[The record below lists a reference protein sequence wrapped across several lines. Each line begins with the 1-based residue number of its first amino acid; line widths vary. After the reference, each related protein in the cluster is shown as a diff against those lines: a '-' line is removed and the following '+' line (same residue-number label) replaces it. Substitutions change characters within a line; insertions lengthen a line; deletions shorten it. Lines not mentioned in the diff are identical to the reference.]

1 MSIDRTIAEAARA
14 WPFEEA
20 RKIVARLGGAG
31 VEKTPEKGYVLLET
45 GYGPSGLPHIGTFG
59 EVVRTTMVRQAF
71 RRLSDIPTRL
81 FCFSDDMDGLRKV
94 PDNVPN
100 REMLAAHLGKPLTAV
115 PDPFSNEYP
124 SFGAANNARL
134 RAFLDSFGFEYEFQ
148 SATDW
153 YKSGRFDAMLLAML
167 RAYDEVQ
174 AVMLPTL
181 GEERQ
186 ASYSVFL
193 PISPKTGRVLQ
204 VPIIQT
210 NVDAGTIVYRDEDGS
225 LVETP
230 VTGGNVKLQW
240 KADWAGRWFAL
251 GVDYEMYGKDLIP
264 SARLSADI
272 VRILGGRPPEGFN
285 YELFLDELGKKIS
298 KSKGNGLSVEE
309 WLRYAPPE
317 SLSLYM
323 HQQPRRAKR
332 LFFDVI
338 PRAIDDYLALVEKLP
353 NEEPAKAVENPAWHI
368 HDGKAPANNAAA
380 GVGFGMLLNLASV
393 ANTESKDVLW
403 QYLRR
408 YVPGATPESAPY
420 LDRLLEGAV
429 AYYQDFVKSSKKFRL
444 PTEKERAALADL
456 ADVLRKMPEDES
468 AEFIQNEV
476 YETGKRH
483 FAKEELRQWFKT
495 LYEVLLGSE
504 QGPRMGAFIKLFGR
518 DNVVRLIDRALAGE
532 DLGKAA

>member
-1 MSIDRTIAEAARA
+1 MSQIDRSLAEAARA

-20 RKIVARLGGAG
+20 RKLVARLKG
-31 VEKTPEKGYVLLET
+31 KTPAKGYVLFET

-71 RRLSDIPTRL
+71 MRLSDVPTRL

-100 REMLAAHLGKPLTAV
+100 KEMLAQHLGKPLTSV
-115 PDPFSNEYP
+115 PDPFSNEHP

-153 YKSGRFDAMLLAML
+153 YKSGRFDKMLLAML
-167 RAYDEVQ
+167 QHYGEVQ
-174 AVMLPTL
+174 AIMLPTL

-186 ASYSVFL
+186 QTYSIFL
-193 PISPKTGRVLQ
+193 PVSPKSGRVLQ
-204 VPIIQT
+204 APVVQT
-210 NVDAGTIVYRDEDGS
+210 NVDAGTIVYRDEDGA

-230 VTGGNVKLQW
+230 VTGGKVKLQW

-251 GVDYEMYGKDLIP
+251 GVDYEMYGKDLIQ
-264 SARLSADI
+264 SAELSAKI
-272 VRILGGRPPEGFN
+272 VKILGGEPPEGFN
-285 YELFLDELGKKIS
+285 FELFLDEQGRKIS
-298 KSKGNGLSVEE
+298 KSKGNGLSVED

-317 SLSLYM
+317 SLALYM
-323 HQQPRRAKR
+323 QQQPRRAKR
-332 LFFDVI
+332 LYFDVI
-338 PRAIDDYLALVEKLP
+338 PRAIDDYLASVEKLAA
-353 NEEPAKAVENPAWHI
+353 EEPAKSLENPAWHI
-368 HDGKAPANNAAA
+368 HNGKPVDHHAS
-380 GVGFGMLLNLASV
+380 GVSFGMLLNLASV
-393 ANTESKDVLW
+393 AHTDDKDVLW

-420 LDRLLEGAV
+420 LDRLLQGAV
-429 AYYQDFVKSSKKFRL
+429 AYYQDFVKSTKKFRL
-444 PTEKERAALADL
+444 PTDKERAALKDL
-456 ADVLRKMPEDES
+456 ADRLRKIPESES

-476 YETGKRH
+476 YEAGKRH

-504 QGPRMGAFIKLFGR
+504 QGPRMGAFIKLYGR

-532 DLGKAA
+532 DLSKAA

>member
-1 MSIDRTIAEAARA
+1 MSHIDRSLAEAARA

-20 RKIVARLGGAG
+20 RKVIARIGDKA
-31 VEKTPEKGYVLLET
+31 PAKGYVLFET

-71 RRLSDIPTRL
+71 RRLSDVPTRL

-100 REMLAAHLGKPLTAV
+100 KEMLAQHLGKPLTAV
-115 PDPFSNEYP
+115 PDPFTNQHE

-153 YKSGRFDAMLLAML
+153 YKSGRFDKMLLTML
-167 RAYDEVQ
+167 QHYDEVQ

-181 GEERQ
+181 GAERR
-186 ASYSVFL
+186 ATYSIFL

-204 VPIIQT
+204 VPVIKT
-210 NVDAGTIVYRDEDGS
+210 DAAAGTIVYRDDDGS

-230 VTGGNVKLQW
+230 VTGGRVKLQW

-251 GVDYEMYGKDLIP
+251 DVDYEMYGKDLIP
-264 SARLSADI
+264 SAELSAKI

-285 YELFLDELGKKIS
+285 YELFLDEEGKKIS

-317 SLSLYM
+317 SLALYM
-323 HQQPRRAKR
+323 QQQPRRAKR
-332 LFFDVI
+332 LYFDVI
-338 PRAIDDYLALVEKLP
+338 PRAVDDYLAAVEKLP
-353 NEEPAKAVENPAWHI
+353 AEPAAKLMENPAWHI
-368 HDGKAPANNAAA
+368 HDGKPVDHHAA
-380 GVGFGMLLNLASV
+380 GVTFGMLLNLASV
-393 ANTESKDVLW
+393 AHTENKDVLW

-408 YVPGATPESAPY
+408 YVPGATPKNAPY
-420 LDRLLEGAV
+420 LDRLLSGAV
-429 AYYQDFVKSSKKFRL
+429 AYYQDFVKAAKKFRL
-444 PTEKERAALADL
+444 PAPAEREALKDL
-456 ADVLRKMPEDES
+456 ADTLRRVPEDAT
-468 AEFIQNEV
+468 AEYIQNEV
-476 YETGKRH
+476 YEAGKRH
-483 FAKEELRQWFKT
+483 FAQAELRQWFKT

-504 QGPRMGAFIKLFGR
+504 QGPRMGAFIKLYGR
-518 DNVVRLIDRALAGE
+518 DNVVRLIERALAGE

>member
-1 MSIDRTIAEAARA
+1 MSQTDRSLAEAARA

-20 RKIVARLGGAG
+20 RKLVARTGGK
-31 VEKTPEKGYVLLET
+31 VPEKGYVLFET

-71 RRLSDIPTRL
+71 RRLSDVPSRL

-100 REMLAAHLGKPLTAV
+100 KEMLAAHLGKPLTAV
-115 PDPFSNEYP
+115 PDPFSNEHP

-148 SATDW
+148 SATEW
-153 YKSGRFDAMLLAML
+153 YKSGRFDTMLLAML
-167 RAYDEVQ
+167 RHYDEVQ

-181 GEERQ
+181 GEERR
-186 ASYSVFL
+186 ATYSIFL

-204 VPIIQT
+204 VPVIKT
-210 NVDAGTIVYRDEDGS
+210 DADAGTIVYRDEDGS
-225 LVETP
+225 MVETP

-264 SARLSADI
+264 SAELSARI
-272 VRILGGRPPEGFN
+272 VKILGGTPPEGFN
-285 YELFLDELGKKIS
+285 YELFLDDEGKKIS

-323 HQQPRRAKR
+323 QQQPRRAKR
-332 LFFDVI
+332 LYFDVI
-338 PRAIDDYLALVEKLP
+338 PRAVDDYLAAAEKLP
-353 NEEPAKAVENPAWHI
+353 KEEPAKALENPAWHI
-368 HDGKAPANNAAA
+368 HDGKPVDNHAA
-380 GVGFGMLLNLASV
+380 GVNFGMLLNLAGV
-393 ANTESKDVLW
+393 AHTEDKDVLW

-408 YVPGATPESAPY
+408 YVPGATPETAPY
-420 LDRLLEGAV
+420 IDRLLSGAV
-429 AYYQDFVKSSKKFRL
+429 AYYQDFVKASKKFRL
-444 PTEKERAALADL
+444 PVDKERAALQDL
-456 ADVLRKMPEDES
+456 ADTLRKLPEDS
-468 AEFIQNEV
+468 TAEFIQNEV
-476 YETGKRH
+476 YEAGKRH
-483 FAKEELRQWFKT
+483 FAQAELRQWFKT

-504 QGPRMGAFIKLFGR
+504 QGPRMGAFIKLYGR
-518 DNVVRLIDRALAGE
+518 DNVVTLIERALAGE

>member
-1 MSIDRTIAEAARA
+1 MSQVDRSLAEAARA

-20 RKIVARLGGAG
+20 RKLVARVGGKVPA
-31 VEKTPEKGYVLLET
+31 KGYVLFET

-71 RRLSDIPTRL
+71 RRLSDVPTRL

-100 REMLAAHLGKPLTAV
+100 KEMLAAHLGRPLTAV
-115 PDPFSNEYP
+115 PDPFGNEHP

-167 RAYDEVQ
+167 RHYDDVQ

-181 GEERQ
+181 GEERR
-186 ASYSVFL
+186 STYSIFL

-204 VPIIQT
+204 VPLLKT
-210 NVDAGTIVYRDEDGS
+210 DAVAGTIAYRDEDGT

-264 SARLSADI
+264 SAELSARI
-272 VRILGGRPPEGFN
+272 VRILGGQPPEGFN
-285 YELFLDELGKKIS
+285 FELFLDEEGKKIS

-317 SLSLYM
+317 SLALYM
-323 HQQPRRAKR
+323 QQQPRRAKR
-332 LFFDVI
+332 LHFDVI
-338 PRAIDDYLALVEKLP
+338 PRAVDDYLAAAEKLP
-353 NEEPAKAVENPAWHI
+353 HEEPAKALENAAWHI
-368 HDGKAPANNAAA
+368 HDGKPVDHHSA
-380 GVGFGMLLNLASV
+380 GVTFGMLLNLASV
-393 ANTESKDVLW
+393 AHTEDKDVLW

-408 YVPGATPESAPY
+408 YVPGATPENAPY
-420 LDRLLEGAV
+420 LDRLLAGAV

-444 PTEKERAALADL
+444 PVGKECEALQDLAAALANL
-456 ADVLRKMPEDES
+456 PDES
-468 AEFIQNEV
+468 TAEFIQNEV
-476 YETGKRH
+476 YEAGKRH
-483 FAKEELRQWFKT
+483 FAQAELRQWFKT

-504 QGPRMGAFIKLFGR
+504 QGPRMGAFIKLYGR
-518 DNVVRLIDRALAGE
+518 DNVVRLIERALAGE
-532 DLGKAA
+532 DLSRAA

>member
-1 MSIDRTIAEAARA
+1 MLQIDRSLAEAARA

-20 RKIVARLGGAG
+20 RKIVARIGGKVPA
-31 VEKTPEKGYVLLET
+31 KGHVLFET

-71 RRLSDIPTRL
+71 RRLSDVPARL

-100 REMLAAHLGKPLTAV
+100 REMLTSHLGKPLTAV
-115 PDPFSNEYP
+115 PDPFGTHE
-124 SFGAANNARL
+124 SFGAHNNARL

-153 YKSGRFDAMLLAML
+153 YRSGRFDAMLLAML
-167 RAYDEVQ
+167 RHYDEVQ

-186 ASYSVFL
+186 QTYSIFL

-204 VPIIQT
+204 VPVIRT
-210 NVDAGTIVYRDEDGS
+210 DVDAGTIVYRDEDGT

-230 VTGGNVKLQW
+230 VTGGNAKLQW

-251 GVDYEMYGKDLIP
+251 DVDYEMYGKDLIP
-264 SARLSADI
+264 SAELSARI

-285 YELFLDELGKKIS
+285 YELFLDEQGRKIS

-317 SLSLYM
+317 SLALYM
-323 HQQPRRAKR
+323 QQQPRRAKR
-332 LFFDVI
+332 LYFDVI
-338 PRAIDDYLALVEKLP
+338 PRAIDDYLAAIEKLP
-353 NEEPAKAVENPAWHI
+353 AEEPAKALENPAWHI
-368 HDGKAPANNAAA
+368 HDGKAPANSAA
-380 GVGFGMLLNLASV
+380 GVNFGMLLNLAGV
-393 ANTESKDVLW
+393 AHTEDKDVLW

-408 YVPGATPESAPY
+408 YVPGATPDNAPY
-420 LDRLLEGAV
+420 LDRLLQGAV

-444 PTEKERAALADL
+444 PTERERVALEDL
-456 ADVLRKMPEDES
+456 AGVLRGLPDEAS
-468 AEFIQNEV
+468 AEVIQNEV
-476 YETGKRH
+476 YEAGKRH

-504 QGPRMGAFIKLFGR
+504 QGPRMGAFVKLYGR
-518 DNVVRLIDRALAGE
+518 DNVVSLIERALAGE

>member
-1 MSIDRTIAEAARA
+1 MSRIDKTLAESARA

-20 RKIVARLGGAG
+20 RKVLARLDGKPPA
-31 VEKTPEKGYVLLET
+31 KGYVLFET
-45 GYGPSGLPHIGTFG
+45 GYGPSGLPHIGTFA

-71 RRLSDIPTRL
+71 QRISDVPTRL

-100 REMLAAHLGKPLTAV
+100 KEMLAQHLGKPLTAV

-153 YKSGRFDAMLLAML
+153 YKSGRFDKMLLAML
-167 RAYDEVQ
+167 QHYDEVQ

-186 ASYSVFL
+186 QTYSIFL
-193 PISPKTGRVLQ
+193 PVSPKTGRVLQ
-204 VPIIQT
+204 VPLIK
-210 NVDAGTIVYRDEDGS
+210 VDERAGTIAYKDEDGS

-264 SARLSADI
+264 SAELSAKI
-272 VRILGGRPPEGFN
+272 VEILGGRPPDGFN
-285 YELFLDELGKKIS
+285 YELFLDQAGKKIS

-309 WLRYAPPE
+309 WLRYGTPE
-317 SLSLYM
+317 SLAYYM
-323 HQQPRRAKR
+323 YQAPRRAKR
-332 LFFDVI
+332 LYFDVI
-338 PRAIDDYLALVEKLP
+338 PRAIDDYLAAVDRMPGDEA
-353 NEEPAKAVENPAWHI
+353 AKAADNPAWHI
-368 HDGKAPANNAAA
+368 HDGETVDTHA
-380 GVGFGMLLNLASV
+380 GGVSFGMLLNLASV
-393 ANTESKDVLW
+393 AHTEDKEVLW

-408 YVPGATPESAPY
+408 YVPGATPENAPY
-420 LDRLLEGAV
+420 LDKLLMGAV
-429 AYYQDFVKSSKKFRL
+429 AYYQDFVKSTKKFRL
-444 PTEKERAALADL
+444 PTDEERAALKDL
-456 ADVLRKMPEDES
+456 ADTLRKIPESES

-476 YETGKRH
+476 YEAGKRH
-483 FAKEELRQWFKT
+483 FAKEQLRQWFKT

>member
-1 MSIDRTIAEAARA
+1 MSQIDRSLAEAARA

-20 RKIVARLGGAG
+20 RKLVARVGGKA
-31 VEKTPEKGYVLLET
+31 PAKGYVLLET

-71 RRLSDIPTRL
+71 QRLSDVPTRL

-100 REMLAAHLGKPLTAV
+100 KEMLAQHLGKPLTAV
-115 PDPFSNEYP
+115 PDPFSNEHP

-153 YKSGRFDAMLLAML
+153 YRSGRFDKMLLAML
-167 RAYDEVQ
+167 RHYDEVQ

-181 GEERQ
+181 GEERR
-186 ASYSVFL
+186 ATYSIFL

-204 VPIIQT
+204 VPL
-210 NVDAGTIVYRDEDGS
+210 VKVDADAGTIVYRDEDGS
-225 LVETP
+225 MVETP

-251 GVDYEMYGKDLIP
+251 DVDYEMYGKDLIP
-264 SARLSADI
+264 SADLSAKI
-272 VRILGGRPPEGFN
+272 VKILGGRPPEGFN
-285 YELFLDELGKKIS
+285 YELFLDEEGKKIS

-323 HQQPRRAKR
+323 QQQPRRAKR
-332 LFFDVI
+332 LYFDVI
-338 PRAIDDYLALVEKLP
+338 PRAVDDYLSAVEKLP
-353 NEEPAKAVENPAWHI
+353 NEEPARALENPAWHI
-368 HDGKAPANNAAA
+368 HNGKAPANSAA
-380 GVGFGMLLNLASV
+380 GVTFGMLLNLAGV
-393 ANTESKDVLW
+393 ANTEDKDVLW

-420 LDRLLEGAV
+420 LDNLLAGAV
-429 AYYQDFVKSSKKFRL
+429 AYYEDFVKASKKFRL
-444 PTEKERAALADL
+444 PSEKERAALEDL
-456 ADVLRKMPEDES
+456 AATLREMGDDAT
-468 AEFIQNEV
+468 AELIQDEV

-504 QGPRMGAFIKLFGR
+504 QGPRMGAFIKLYGR
-518 DNVVRLIDRALAGE
+518 DNVVRLIERALAGE